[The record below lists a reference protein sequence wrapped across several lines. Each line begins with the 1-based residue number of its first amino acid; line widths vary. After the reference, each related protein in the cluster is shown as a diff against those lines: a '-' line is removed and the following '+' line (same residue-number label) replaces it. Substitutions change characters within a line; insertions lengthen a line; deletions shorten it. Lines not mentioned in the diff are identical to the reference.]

1 MNQKESIGIERM
13 AGQQQTPYPL
23 RLAPELRET
32 LEAIAKE
39 KGRSLNAEITL
50 RLEESLKGQADSQAD
65 SDLIKLIGAEIRQIV
80 REELKRMNNNE

>member
-1 MNQKESIGIERM
+1 M

-39 KGRSLNAEITL
+39 KGRSLNAEIAI
-50 RLEESLKGQADSQAD
+50 RLEESVKAQADSQAD
-65 SDLIKLIGAEIRQIV
+65 GNLIKLLSEEVRQIV
-80 REELKRMNNNE
+80 REELRQIAKG

>member
-1 MNQKESIGIERM
+1 M

-50 RLEESLKGQADSQAD
+50 RLEESVKTQVNAQAD
-65 SDLIKLIGAEIRQIV
+65 SDLIKLIGAEVRQIV
-80 REELKRMNNNE
+80 REELKKAKGE

>member
-1 MNQKESIGIERM
+1 M

-50 RLEESLKGQADSQAD
+50 RLEESVKSQVNAQADN
-65 SDLIKLIGAEIRQIV
+65 DLIKLIGAEVRQIV
-80 REELKRMNNNE
+80 REELKKAKGE

>member
-1 MNQKESIGIERM
+1 MNQKESIGRKRM

-50 RLEESLKGQADSQAD
+50 RLEESVKSQVNAQAD
-65 SDLIKLIGAEIRQIV
+65 SDLIRLIGAEVRQIV
-80 REELKRMNNNE
+80 REELIRVNNK

>member
-1 MNQKESIGIERM
+1 MVKTGIKDM

-50 RLEESLKGQADSQAD
+50 RLEESVKTQVNAQAD
-65 SDLIKLIGAEIRQIV
+65 SDLIKLIGVEVRQIV
-80 REELKRMNNNE
+80 REELKRVNNNE